1 MTKPAFW
8 IWVLLAPTLTGVAIA
23 ALLMFPSLAASR
35 GTWIVASAGLS
46 AVIAAPL
53 SMMIGKTMV

>member
-23 ALLMFPSLAASR
+23 ALLMFPSLAATR
-35 GTWIVASAGLS
+35 GTWIVASAALS
-46 AVIAAPL
+46 ALVAAPL
-53 SMMIGKTMV
+53 SLMIGKAMV